1 MNILVF
7 TPLYYID
14 GREDLIHDTNAIHYL
29 VKYWAKNNNVLV
41 INTYLNYRNKIGR
54 YLKKQN
60 RDFYKFDYCF
70 FKDDVKVY
78 IIENQILTKGRFIF
92 WNWQH
97 CIKHI
102 QRILESEKFSP
113 DIVIS
118 HFPCYSYGFID
129 KLNLKV
135 PVIAVVHESDVVNAK
150 ANKTYFKSLENKYS
164 AVYCRSKKI
173 YNYFALQGLNNL
185 HQEIIYSGAPKY
197 ELVVKRNWCHFRNNI
212 VKVLFVGKL
221 IKRKNVDW
229 IIRALYEQSFK
240 QFKLEIIGSGKEES
254 NIKALVS
261 QLGMDDRITFIES
274 LPRDQVLKKMES
286 ADIFCMPSIN
296 ETFGLVYI
304 EALSR
309 GCLTIGSVN
318 EGIDGVIKD
327 SNNGFLVSSCENL
340 VELFRNIF
348 SVMPIE
354 KIQMISDKA
363 VETGSYFSEDN
374 VSKRYFNLIKTY
386 VPRYGEVRID
396 EASKNY

>member
-14 GREDLIHDTNAIHYL
+14 GRDDLIHDTSAIHYL
-29 VKYWAKNNNVLV
+29 VKYWTINNKVLV
-41 INTYLNYRNKIGR
+41 IDTYLNYRNKIGR

-60 RDFYKFDYCF
+60 RNYYKSDYCF
-70 FKDDVKVY
+70 NKDNVRVY
-78 IIENQILTKGRFIF
+78 IIENQILTKGRFTS
-92 WNWQH
+92 WNWKH

-102 QRILESEKFSP
+102 QRILLDENFLP
-113 DIVIS
+113 DIVVS

-129 KLNLKV
+129 KLKFNV
-135 PVIAVVHESDVVNAK
+135 PKIAVLHESDVVNAK
-150 ANKTYFKSLENKYS
+150 ADKKFFKALEEKYN

-173 YNYFALQGLNNL
+173 WRYFTSQGLNNV
-185 HQEIIYSGAPKY
+185 QREIIYSGAPNNNAI
-197 ELVVKRNWCHFRNNI
+197 VKRNWEDFRHNT

-240 QFKLEIIGSGKEES
+240 QFKLEIVGSGEEES
-254 NIKALVS
+254 NIKALVN
-261 QLGMDDRITFIES
+261 QLGMDDRVTFIES

-296 ETFGLVYI
+296 ETFGLVYV

-309 GCLTIGSVN
+309 GCLTIGTVN

-327 SNNGFLVSSCENL
+327 SQNGFLVSSCENL
-340 VELFRNIF
+340 VDLFRNIF
-348 SVMPIE
+348 SMMPIE

-363 VETGSYFSEDN
+363 VETGGFFSEDN

-386 VPRYGEVRID
+386 VP
-396 EASKNY
+396 